1 MELVNVLWE
10 KHGAWLIPLAWLVA
24 SLILNIAFRKRSPEE
39 WVEYG
44 KKNPR
49 MAAVIR
55 LISALGID
63 PAKAL
68 IAIKRLVDGQA
79 KKTEI
84 AKKVEEVAE
93 VAKEVT
99 ADPPKE
105 LDKSEEKKE
114 DPKDEPKKEETPKD
128 EEKKS

>member
-1 MELVNVLWE
+1 MELINVLWA
-10 KHGAWLIPLAWLVA
+10 KHGAWLIPLLWLVA
-24 SLILNIAFRKRSPEE
+24 SLILNVAFRKRTPEE

-79 KKTEI
+79 QKTEI

-93 VAKEVT
+93 VVKEVA

-105 LDKSEEKKE
+105 LDKSEEKKD
-114 DPKDEPKKEETPKD
+114 DPQDKSEKKETPKD